1 MSRESTNV
9 EAITVVGG
17 EVISDPENEKTI
29 IPPTKSVKK
38 DSPEEEKVLT
48 IKLEGKWPPEKSNNK
63 DEIDDD
69 RDK

>member
-17 EVISDPENEKTI
+17 EVISDLENEKTI
-29 IPPTKSVKK
+29 IPPTKSVEK

>member
-17 EVISDPENEKTI
+17 EVISDLENEKTI
-29 IPPTKSVKK
+29 IPPTKSGEK
-38 DSPEEEKVLT
+38 DSPEEEEVLT

>member
-29 IPPTKSVKK
+29 IPPTKSVEKN
-38 DSPEEEKVLT
+38 SPEEEEVLT